1 MSKRKCRCCE
11 VKLGISLC
19 FKLASVCVLSCM
31 RYMYVYTHIF
41 LMHRSVSRICRF
53 LKTVVAIPCSTNVG
67 GSTGPV
73 EDISICNDMY
83 TYIYI
88 YYIHIMLSLAFDGYC
103 RCLFLLTS
111 CYNIIFGFQVSA
123 AKTPQPFAE
132 PNSPIRNAMSTKNKF
147 KQ

>member
-1 MSKRKCRCCE
+1 
-11 VKLGISLC
+11 
-19 FKLASVCVLSCM
+19 
-31 RYMYVYTHIF
+31 MYVYTHIF

-88 YYIHIMLSLAFDGYC
+88 FITYIL
-103 RCLFLLTS
+103 
-111 CYNIIFGFQVSA
+111 CY
-123 AKTPQPFAE
+123 
-132 PNSPIRNAMSTKNKF
+132 R
-147 KQ
+147 